1 MGRDLSQQTI
11 GFIEAGQAPI
21 LKLLKSTGELVDLQA
36 ELEPFSNLLVSE
48 LQSVT
53 GSTIVIPEDY
63 ALHPSYPNPFNPI
76 TNISY
81 SLPIDTKVKLEVYN
95 INGELINT
103 LHNGIKIAGNHS
115 IEWNAEGYP
124 SGVYFV
130 KFNAEEFTQT
140 QKLMLIK

>member
-1 MGRDLSQQTI
+1 M
-11 GFIEAGQAPI
+11 
-21 LKLLKSTGELVDLQA
+21 
-36 ELEPFSNLLVSE
+36 VSE

-76 TNISY
+76 TNINY

-103 LHNGIKIAGNHS
+103 LYNGIKTAGNHS
-115 IEWNAEGYP
+115 IEWNAEVYP

-130 KFNAEEFTQT
+130 KLNAEEFTQT

>member
-1 MGRDLSQQTI
+1 M
-11 GFIEAGQAPI
+11 
-21 LKLLKSTGELVDLQA
+21 
-36 ELEPFSNLLVSE
+36 VSE

-103 LHNGIKIAGNHS
+103 LHNGIKTAGNHS

-130 KFNAEEFTQT
+130 KLIADEFTQT